1 MRINE
6 ILKAIASLFTLTNS
20 TRLEQNKILCDMQGT
35 ITMLVEKN
43 KELYAL
49 VVELR
54 QENQELKSEVLEL
67 KSMLEN

>member
-1 MRINE
+1 
-6 ILKAIASLFTLTNS
+6 
-20 TRLEQNKILCDMQGT
+20 MQGT
-35 ITMLVEKN
+35 ISMLVEKN
-43 KELYAL
+43 KELYTL

>member
-6 ILKAIASLFTLTNS
+6 ILQAIASLFSLTNT
-20 TRLEQNKILCDMQGT
+20 TRQEQNKILCDMQGT
-35 ITMLVEKN
+35 ISMLVEKN
-43 KELYAL
+43 KELYTL